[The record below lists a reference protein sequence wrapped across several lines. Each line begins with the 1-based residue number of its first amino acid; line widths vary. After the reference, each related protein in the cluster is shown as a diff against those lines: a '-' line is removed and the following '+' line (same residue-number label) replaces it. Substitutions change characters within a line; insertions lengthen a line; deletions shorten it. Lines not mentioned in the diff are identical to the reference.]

1 MGKDLLFII
10 SLALKK
16 INTMKKLLS
25 FVLAMTMTVAAM
37 AQKVKIQSGDLKF
50 LKGEETVNVIFDY
63 SGMKLLKENYT
74 EEQYIPKRLEE
85 LNKKVEGSGDIWKK
99 QWERSKEELWN
110 PKFITIFNK
119 TLEKEGIKMKLK
131 ENVQTRYTLKV
142 NVKWIYPG
150 WDAGIMKQAAKV
162 NTQLVFVETA
172 TNKVVCDIDSQEAP
186 GDQWGSNF
194 NNETRIGEGFAKT
207 GKTLAQKIEKE
218 VK

>member
-1 MGKDLLFII
+1 
-10 SLALKK
+10 
-16 INTMKKLLS
+16 MKKLLS
-25 FVLAMTMTVAAM
+25 LMLAATVSVMTI
-37 AQKVKIQSGDLKF
+37 AQKVKFQTGDLKF
-50 LKGEETVNVIFDY
+50 LKGVETLNVVFDY
-63 SGMKLLKENYT
+63 ADMKLLKENYT
-74 EEQYIPKRLEE
+74 EAQYIPRRIEE
-85 LNKKVEGSGDIWKK
+85 LNKKVEGSGEIWKK

-110 PKFITIFNK
+110 PKFITVFNK
-119 TLEKEGIKMKLK
+119 TLEKEGVNTKLK
-131 ENVQTRYTLKV
+131 ENAKSPYTLKV
-142 NVKWIYPG
+142 KVKWIYPG

-162 NTQLVFVETA
+162 TTQLVFVETA